1 MPGEHVLVRGIV
13 EKIGL
18 NHACVKYEKVPADE
32 IIFEKEIAD
41 HQAGIDNILNLLTDK
56 KNGCLNNIKEIEA
69 VGHRIVHGGEEFK
82 SSVLI
87 TKKVLKEIENCIE
100 LAPLHNPSN
109 LKGIYAIE
117 KIIPGIKQ
125 VAVFDTQ
132 FHQSMPPHAYLYA
145 IPYQY
150 YEKGKI
156 RRYGFHGMS
165 HFYVTHKACE
175 LLNTAI
181 EKIKIISCH
190 LGNGSSIT
198 AIDKGRSID
207 TSMGYTPLEGLIMG
221 TRSGD
226 LDIGVV
232 THIMEN
238 DGLDHTRI
246 TTLLNNESGLLGI
259 SGISS
264 DMREIESASKDNN
277 NKRAQ
282 IALDMFCYRIKKYIG
297 AYSAA
302 LNGLDLLIFTGGI
315 GENRPEIRKIVC
327 ENFDYLGI
335 KLDANKNNQTLSD
348 ENIISAENSKVK
360 IIVIPT
366 NEELVIAKDTM
377 EIISGT

>member
-18 NHACVKYEKVPADE
+18 NHACVKYERVPAAE
-32 IIFEKEIAD
+32 IAFEKEIAD

-56 KNGCLNNIKEIEA
+56 NNGCLNNIKEIEA

-87 TKKVLKEIENCIE
+87 TKKVLNEIENCIE

-117 KIIPGIKQ
+117 KIIPGIRQ

-145 IPYQY
+145 IPYGY

-165 HFYVTHKACE
+165 HFYVTRKACE

-181 EKIKIISCH
+181 EKTKIISCH

-238 DGLDHTRI
+238 DHLDHTGI
-246 TTLLNNESGLLGI
+246 NTLLNNESGLLGI

-264 DMREIESASKDNN
+264 DMREIESASKDN

-327 ENFDYLGI
+327 ENLDYLGI
-335 KLDANKNNQTLSD
+335 KLDANKNKQILSD

>member
-1 MPGEHVLVRGIV
+1 MPGEHVLVKGIV

-18 NHACVKYEKVPADE
+18 NHACVKYEKATVAE
-32 IIFEKEIAD
+32 IILEKEIAD
-41 HQAGIDNILNLLTDK
+41 HQTGIDNILNLLTDK
-56 KNGCLNNIKEIEA
+56 NNGCLNDINEIEA

-145 IPYQY
+145 IPYRY
-150 YEKGKI
+150 YEKSKI

-165 HFYVTHKACE
+165 HSYVTHKACE
-175 LLNTAI
+175 LLNTGI

-232 THIMEN
+232 IYIMEN
-238 DGLDHTRI
+238 DGLDHTDI
-246 TTLLNNESGLLGI
+246 NTLLNNESGLLGI

-264 DMREIESASKDNN
+264 DMREIESATTGIN

-327 ENFDYLGI
+327 ENLDYLGI
-335 KLDANKNNQTLSD
+335 KLDANKNNKTLSY
-348 ENIISAENSKVK
+348 ENIISAENSRVK